1 MVDNLNS
8 FVKNSIS
15 VFGTRIFLILISII
29 SSVIVTRML
38 GPSNRGALEL
48 LNLIPYLLV
57 SFGNLGIGNAN
68 LHFVGKKKYSIQR
81 IAANSLVLSFVLGG
95 VLLVI
100 AYGSF
105 LIYRGNVFKDIAPY
119 YTHFAFSLIPFLL
132 FQKFIQYTLLGEEE
146 IAYRNVIVA
155 FPAVVNFLVVMILV
169 LVFRLSLLG
178 VLLASLASNVFAAA
192 LCYFLVS
199 KKTKII
205 LAFDYELFIRSVKFG
220 IIPFLALV
228 IMNLNF
234 RADVFLIKYYLD
246 NTAVGLYSLGVS
258 VVEKITLLPEAIG
271 LVLFS
276 RISNISEDEANNLT
290 PLVCRWSLLFSVVA
304 GVILFVLADFLIPF
318 VYGSEFQLSVKPLM
332 ILIPGIISL
341 AIFLILH
348 GDLTGR
354 GKAKLTLYIFLG
366 ALMLNIVLNLFLIP
380 AYGINGAALASTL
393 SYSIGALG
401 LVITFSRVNSV
412 PLSSLLWVEKGDVN
426 KYVIPAWVKMRAKLS
441 I

>member
-1 MVDNLNS
+1 MIDNLYS

-15 VFGTRIFLILISII
+15 VFGTRIVLILISII
-29 SSVIVTRML
+29 SSVVVTRIL
-38 GPSNRGALEL
+38 GPSNRGALEVL
-48 LNLIPYLLV
+48 FLIPYLLV

-68 LHFVGKKKYSIQR
+68 LHFVGKKKYSIQK
-81 IAANSLVLSFVLGG
+81 IAANSLVLSLMLGA
-95 VLLVI
+95 VLLLI

-105 LIYRGNVFKDIAPY
+105 LIYRGSFFKDIAPY
-119 YTHFAFSLIPFLL
+119 YMHFAFSLIPFLL

-146 IAYRNVIVA
+146 IGYRNIIVA
-155 FPAVVNFLVVMILV
+155 FPAVINFIAVIILV
-169 LVFRLSLLG
+169 LVLRLSLLG
-178 VLLASLASNVFAAA
+178 ALSASLASNVFAAA
-192 LCYFLVS
+192 LCYILVS
-199 KKTKII
+199 KKTEIK
-205 LAFDYELFIRSVKFG
+205 LRFDYELFIRSVKFG
-220 IIPFLALV
+220 IVPFLALV

-276 RISNISEDEANNLT
+276 RISNISEGEANNLT

-304 GVILFVLADFLIPF
+304 GIILFALADFLIPF
-318 VYGSEFQLSVKPLM
+318 VYGREFQLSVKPLM

-341 AIFLILH
+341 TIFLILH

-354 GKAKLTLYIFLG
+354 GKAKLTLYVFFG
-366 ALMLNIVLNLFLIP
+366 ALVLNIVLNLFFIP

-393 SYSIGALG
+393 SYSIGAFG
-401 LVITFSRVNSV
+401 LVFAFSRVNSV
-412 PLSSLLWVEKGDVN
+412 PLGSLLWLEKDDVN
-426 KYVIPAWVKMRAKLS
+426 KYLIPFWVKMRAKLF

>member
-1 MVDNLNS
+1 
-8 FVKNSIS
+8 
-15 VFGTRIFLILISII
+15 
-29 SSVIVTRML
+29 ML
-38 GPSNRGALEL
+38 GPSNRGALEVL
-48 LNLIPYLLV
+48 SLIPYLLV

-68 LHFVGKKKYSIQR
+68 LHFIGKKKYSIQK
-81 IAANSLVLSFVLGG
+81 IAANCLVLSLMLGA

-105 LIYRGNVFKDIAPY
+105 LIYRGSVFKDIAPY

-146 IAYRNVIVA
+146 IGYRNIIVA
-155 FPAVVNFLVVMILV
+155 FPAVINFLAVIIFVLV
-169 LVFRLSLLG
+169 LRLSLLG
-178 VLLASLASNVFAAA
+178 VLSASLASNVFAAA
-192 LCYFLVS
+192 LCYILVS
-199 KKTKII
+199 KKTKIN
-205 LAFDYELFIRSVKFG
+205 LRFDYELFIRSVRFG

-246 NTAVGLYSLGVS
+246 NTAVGLYSLAVS

-290 PLVCRWSLLFSVVA
+290 PLVCRWSLLFSVVV
-304 GVILFVLADFLIPF
+304 GFILFVLADFLIPF
-318 VYGSEFQLSVKPLM
+318 VYGGEFQLSVKPLM

-341 AIFLILH
+341 TIYLILH

-354 GKAKLTLYIFLG
+354 GKAKLTLYVFFG
-366 ALMLNIVLNLFLIP
+366 ALVLNIILNLFLIR

-393 SYSIGALG
+393 SYSIGAFG
-401 LVITFSRVNSV
+401 LLFIFSRVNSV
-412 PLSSLLWVEKGDVN
+412 PLGNLLWLEKGDVY
-426 KYVIPAWVKMRAKLS
+426 KYLIPFWVKMRAKFS

>member
-1 MVDNLNS
+1 
-8 FVKNSIS
+8 
-15 VFGTRIFLILISII
+15 
-29 SSVIVTRML
+29 ML
-38 GPSNRGALEL
+38 GPSNRGALEVL
-48 LNLIPYLLV
+48 TLIPYLLV

-68 LHFVGKKKYSIQR
+68 LHFVGKKKYSIQQ
-81 IAANSLVLSFVLGG
+81 IAANSLVLSLILGA

-105 LIYRGNVFKDIAPY
+105 LIYRGSVFKDIAAY
-119 YTHFAFSLIPFLL
+119 YTHFAFFLIPFLL

-146 IAYRNVIVA
+146 IAYRNIIVA
-155 FPAVVNFLVVMILV
+155 FPAVINFLVVLILV
-169 LVFRLSLLG
+169 LVFRLSILG
-178 VLLASLASNVFAAA
+178 VLSASLASNVFAAV
-192 LCYFLVS
+192 LCYILVS
-199 KKTKII
+199 KKTKIN
-205 LAFDYELFIRSVKFG
+205 LRFDYQLFVKSVKFG

-234 RADVFLIKYYLD
+234 KADVFLIKYYLD

-290 PLVCRWSLLFSVVA
+290 PLVCRWSLLFSAIA
-304 GVILFVLADFLIPF
+304 GFILLVFADFLIPF
-318 VYGSEFQLSVKPLM
+318 VYGNEFQLSVNPLM

-341 AIFLILH
+341 TIFLILH

-354 GKAKLTLYIFLG
+354 GKAKVTLYIFLG
-366 ALMLNIVLNLFLIP
+366 ALVLNIVLNLFLIP